1 MTYADGRY
9 GALDIGTVTCRLLV
23 ADVEDGR
30 IIDVDKEYAITDL
43 GVGVDATG
51 RLSEAAIERVLACV
65 DRYLEV
71 LARYDTPEHPVRRLI
86 AMATSASRDAAN
98 GPEFAARL
106 AERGITLAVI
116 PGSREAQLTFLGAS
130 SDFPGEN
137 LLVVDIGGG
146 STEVVAGRFGED
158 PVASHSFNIGCR
170 RVTERFFRDD
180 PPTPDQ
186 MDAARQWIRE
196 TMAPYFEGLAT
207 AGFAID
213 RVVAVAGT
221 ATSVV
226 SIREAMEVYDS
237 SRVHKAVVAAGELAA
252 IEERLAAEPLGEAQR
267 TAPVPA
273 PRGGRAGRGAAG
285 RAQGHGG
292 PRPEARRRHRGRIRH
307 FGRGAGSGRRRRLHG
322 QRIGHPP
329 RHDLRGRP
337 GRLMVGAVGLE
348 PTIRRGGF

>member
-71 LARYDTPEHPVRRLI
+71 LARYDAPEHPVRRLI
-86 AMATSASRDAAN
+86 AMATSASRDAEN

-106 AERGITLAVI
+106 AERGVTLAVI

-130 SDFPGEN
+130 SDFPDEK

-146 STEVVAGRFGED
+146 STEVVAGSFGTD
-158 PVASHSFNIGCR
+158 PVASRSFDIGCR
-170 RVTERFFRDD
+170 RVTERFFHDD
-180 PPTPDQ
+180 LPTPGQ

-196 TMAPYFEGLAT
+196 AMAPYFEGLADI
-207 AGFAID
+207 GFAID

-226 SIREAMEVYDS
+226 SIREAMETYDS
-237 SRVHKAVVAAGELAA
+237 SRVHKAVVTADELRT
-252 IEERLAAEPLGEAQR
+252 IEERLAAEPLEERKVTVGLD
-267 TAPVPA
+267 PK
-273 PRGGRAGRGAAG
+273 RAGVIVAGLVILEEVLALAGADAYT
-285 RAQGHGG
+285 AS
-292 PRPEARRRHRGRIRH
+292 ESDI
-307 FGRGAGSGRRRRLHG
+307 LHG
-322 QRIGHPP
+322 MIFEAARE
-329 RHDLRGRP
+329 D
-337 GRLMVGAVGLE
+337 
-348 PTIRRGGF
+348 

>member
-106 AERGITLAVI
+106 AERGVTLAVI

-146 STEVVAGRFGED
+146 STEVVVGRFGED
-158 PVASHSFNIGCR
+158 PIASHSFNIGCR

-180 PPTPDQ
+180 PPTAGQ

-252 IEERLAAEPLGEAQR
+252 IEERLAAEPLEERKTTVGLD
-267 TAPVPA
+267 PK
-273 PRGGRAGRGAAG
+273 RAGVIVAGFVILEEVLALAGADAYT
-285 RAQGHGG
+285 AS
-292 PRPEARRRHRGRIRH
+292 ESDI
-307 FGRGAGSGRRRRLHG
+307 LHG
-322 QRIGHPP
+322 MIFEAARE
-329 RHDLRGRP
+329 DLW
-337 GRLMVGAVGLE
+337 
-348 PTIRRGGF
+348 

>member
-106 AERGITLAVI
+106 AERGVTLAVI

-158 PVASHSFNIGCR
+158 PIASHSFNIGCR

-252 IEERLAAEPLGEAQR
+252 IEERLAAEPLEERR
-267 TAPVPA
+267 TTVGLDPK
-273 PRGGRAGRGAAG
+273 RAGVIVAGFVILEEVLALAGADAYT
-285 RAQGHGG
+285 AS
-292 PRPEARRRHRGRIRH
+292 ESDI
-307 FGRGAGSGRRRRLHG
+307 LHG
-322 QRIGHPP
+322 MIFEAARE
-329 RHDLRGRP
+329 D
-337 GRLMVGAVGLE
+337 
-348 PTIRRGGF
+348 

>member
-106 AERGITLAVI
+106 AERGVTLAVI

-158 PVASHSFNIGCR
+158 PIASHSFNIGCR
-170 RVTERFFRDD
+170 RVTERFFHDD

-226 SIREAMEVYDS
+226 SIREAMETYDS
-237 SRVHKAVVAAGELAA
+237 SRVHKAVVAAGDLAA
-252 IEERLAAEPLGEAQR
+252 IEERLAAEPLEERR
-267 TAPVPA
+267 TTVGLDPK
-273 PRGGRAGRGAAG
+273 RAGVIVAGFVILEEVLALAGADAYT
-285 RAQGHGG
+285 AS
-292 PRPEARRRHRGRIRH
+292 ESDI
-307 FGRGAGSGRRRRLHG
+307 LHG
-322 QRIGHPP
+322 MIFEAARE
-329 RHDLRGRP
+329 D
-337 GRLMVGAVGLE
+337 
-348 PTIRRGGF
+348 

>member
-106 AERGITLAVI
+106 AERGVTLAVI

-146 STEVVAGRFGED
+146 T
-158 PVASHSFNIGCR
+158 
-170 RVTERFFRDD
+170 T
-180 PPTPDQ
+180 
-186 MDAARQWIRE
+186 
-196 TMAPYFEGLAT
+196 GLAILHD
-207 AGFAID
+207 GK
-213 RVVAVAGT
+213 VVQ
-221 ATSVV
+221 
-226 SIREAMEVYDS
+226 
-237 SRVHKAVVAAGELAA
+237 
-252 IEERLAAEPLGEAQR
+252 IE
-267 TAPVPA
+267 
-273 PRGGRAGRGAAG
+273 
-285 RAQGHGG
+285 
-292 PRPEARRRHRGRIRH
+292 
-307 FGRGAGSGRRRRLHG
+307 
-322 QRIGHPP
+322 
-329 RHDLRGRP
+329 D
-337 GRLMVGAVGLE
+337 E
-348 PTIRRGGF
+348 PTGGTHLSLVLAGNYHVSFAEAEAIKQDYARHKEILPVVRPVIEKMATIVRKYVDPSKIDTIYLCGGTTCLTGIEGIFEKVTGIHTVKPANPFLVTPAGIARNCILSEG

>member
-106 AERGITLAVI
+106 AERGVTLAVI

-252 IEERLAAEPLGEAQR
+252 IEERLAAEPLEERR
-267 TAPVPA
+267 TTVGLDPK
-273 PRGGRAGRGAAG
+273 RAGVIVAGFVILEEVLALAGADAYT
-285 RAQGHGG
+285 AS
-292 PRPEARRRHRGRIRH
+292 ESDI
-307 FGRGAGSGRRRRLHG
+307 LHG
-322 QRIGHPP
+322 MIFEAAREIS
-329 RHDLRGRP
+329 
-337 GRLMVGAVGLE
+337 
-348 PTIRRGGF
+348 

>member
-106 AERGITLAVI
+106 AERGVTLAVI

-158 PVASHSFNIGCR
+158 PIASHSFNIGCR

-180 PPTPDQ
+180 PPTAGQ

-252 IEERLAAEPLGEAQR
+252 IEERLAAEPLEERR
-267 TAPVPA
+267 TTVGLDPK
-273 PRGGRAGRGAAG
+273 RAGVIVAGFVILEEVLALAGADAYT
-285 RAQGHGG
+285 AS
-292 PRPEARRRHRGRIRH
+292 ESDI
-307 FGRGAGSGRRRRLHG
+307 LHG
-322 QRIGHPP
+322 MIFEAARE
-329 RHDLRGRP
+329 D
-337 GRLMVGAVGLE
+337 
-348 PTIRRGGF
+348 

>member
-71 LARYDTPEHPVRRLI
+71 LARYDTPEHPVRRFI

-106 AERGITLAVI
+106 AERGVTLAVI

-158 PVASHSFNIGCR
+158 PIASHSFNIGCR
-170 RVTERFFRDD
+170 RVPERFFRDD
-180 PPTPDQ
+180 PPTAGQ

-226 SIREAMEVYDS
+226 SIREAMETYDS

-252 IEERLAAEPLGEAQR
+252 IEERLAAEPLEERR
-267 TAPVPA
+267 TTVGLDPK
-273 PRGGRAGRGAAG
+273 RAGVIVAGFVILEEVLALAGADAYT
-285 RAQGHGG
+285 AS
-292 PRPEARRRHRGRIRH
+292 ESDI
-307 FGRGAGSGRRRRLHG
+307 LHG
-322 QRIGHPP
+322 MIFEAARE
-329 RHDLRGRP
+329 D
-337 GRLMVGAVGLE
+337 
-348 PTIRRGGF
+348 

>member
-106 AERGITLAVI
+106 AERGVTLAVI

-158 PVASHSFNIGCR
+158 PIASHSFNIGCR

-180 PPTPDQ
+180 PPTAGQ

-226 SIREAMEVYDS
+226 SIREAMETYDS

-252 IEERLAAEPLGEAQR
+252 IEERLAAEPLEERR
-267 TAPVPA
+267 TTVGLDPK
-273 PRGGRAGRGAAG
+273 RAGVIVAGFVILEEVLALVGADAYT
-285 RAQGHGG
+285 AS
-292 PRPEARRRHRGRIRH
+292 ESDI
-307 FGRGAGSGRRRRLHG
+307 LHG
-322 QRIGHPP
+322 MIFEAARE
-329 RHDLRGRP
+329 D
-337 GRLMVGAVGLE
+337 
-348 PTIRRGGF
+348 

>member
-170 RVTERFFRDD
+170 RVTERFFHDD
-180 PPTPDQ
+180 PPTAGQ

-226 SIREAMEVYDS
+226 SNREAMETYDS

-252 IEERLAAEPLGEAQR
+252 IEERLAAEPLEERKTTVGLD
-267 TAPVPA
+267 PK
-273 PRGGRAGRGAAG
+273 RAGVIVAGFVILEEVLALAGADAYT
-285 RAQGHGG
+285 AS
-292 PRPEARRRHRGRIRH
+292 ESDI
-307 FGRGAGSGRRRRLHG
+307 LHG
-322 QRIGHPP
+322 MIFEAARE
-329 RHDLRGRP
+329 D
-337 GRLMVGAVGLE
+337 
-348 PTIRRGGF
+348 

>member
-106 AERGITLAVI
+106 AERGVTLAVI

-146 STEVVAGRFGED
+146 STEFTLGEDERILGAVSLQMGAVRMNAQRPILKYEDYAATVEQCRRMIQRDAQGLLAFETKPEWVGVGGTMTTLGAMERAIPLFDAQTCEGMTMDLPTVAGWGR
-158 PVASHSFNIGCR
+158 
-170 RVTERFFRDD
+170 
-180 PPTPDQ
+180 
-186 MDAARQWIRE
+186 
-196 TMAPYFEGLAT
+196 
-207 AGFAID
+207 
-213 RVVAVAGT
+213 
-221 ATSVV
+221 
-226 SIREAMEVYDS
+226 
-237 SRVHKAVVAAGELAA
+237 
-252 IEERLAAEPLGEAQR
+252 RLARMSMAERRQVPGLMAHRADIIPSGVAILEAAMR
-267 TAPVPA
+267 EFSVNELRLST
-273 PRGGRAGRGAAG
+273 
-285 RAQGHGG
+285 HGNMDG
-292 PRPEARRRHRGRIRH
+292 YLKKKFQEKA
-307 FGRGAGSGRRRRLHG
+307 
-322 QRIGHPP
+322 
-329 RHDLRGRP
+329 
-337 GRLMVGAVGLE
+337 
-348 PTIRRGGF
+348 

>member
-106 AERGITLAVI
+106 AERGVTLAVI

-158 PVASHSFNIGCR
+158 PIASHSFNIGCR
-170 RVTERFFRDD
+170 RVTERFFHDD

-252 IEERLAAEPLGEAQR
+252 IEERLAAEPLEERR
-267 TAPVPA
+267 TTVGLDPK
-273 PRGGRAGRGAAG
+273 RAGVIVAGFVILEEVLALAGADAYT
-285 RAQGHGG
+285 AS
-292 PRPEARRRHRGRIRH
+292 ESDI
-307 FGRGAGSGRRRRLHG
+307 LHG
-322 QRIGHPP
+322 MIFEAARE
-329 RHDLRGRP
+329 D
-337 GRLMVGAVGLE
+337 
-348 PTIRRGGF
+348 

>member
-106 AERGITLAVI
+106 AERGVTLAVI

-146 STEVVAGRFGED
+146 STEVVAGGVFALEGTRSLD
-158 PVASHSFNIGCR
+158 IGCR

-252 IEERLAAEPLGEAQR
+252 IEERLAAEPLEERKATVGLD
-267 TAPVPA
+267 PK
-273 PRGGRAGRGAAG
+273 RAGVIVAGFVILEEVLALAGADAYT
-285 RAQGHGG
+285 AS
-292 PRPEARRRHRGRIRH
+292 ESDI
-307 FGRGAGSGRRRRLHG
+307 LHG
-322 QRIGHPP
+322 MIFEAARE
-329 RHDLRGRP
+329 D
-337 GRLMVGAVGLE
+337 
-348 PTIRRGGF
+348 

>member
-71 LARYDTPEHPVRRLI
+71 LARYDAPEHPVRRLI

-106 AERGITLAVI
+106 AERGVTLAVI

-146 STEVVAGRFGED
+146 STEVVAGSFGTD
-158 PVASHSFNIGCR
+158 PVASRSFDIGCR
-170 RVTERFFRDD
+170 RVTERFFHDD
-180 PPTPDQ
+180 PPTPGQ

-196 TMAPYFEGLAT
+196 AMAPYFEGLAT

-226 SIREAMEVYDS
+226 SIREAMETYDS
-237 SRVHKAVVAAGELAA
+237 SRVHKAVVTADELRT
-252 IEERLAAEPLGEAQR
+252 IEERLAAEPLEERKVTVGLD
-267 TAPVPA
+267 PK
-273 PRGGRAGRGAAG
+273 RAGVIVAGLVILEEVLALAGADAYT
-285 RAQGHGG
+285 AS
-292 PRPEARRRHRGRIRH
+292 ESDI
-307 FGRGAGSGRRRRLHG
+307 LHG
-322 QRIGHPP
+322 MIFEAARE
-329 RHDLRGRP
+329 D
-337 GRLMVGAVGLE
+337 
-348 PTIRRGGF
+348 

>member
-137 LLVVDIGGG
+137 LLV
-146 STEVVAGRFGED
+146 ED

-196 TMAPYFEGLAT
+196 TMASYFEGLAT

-252 IEERLAAEPLGEAQR
+252 IEERLAAEPLEERKATVGLD
-267 TAPVPA
+267 PK
-273 PRGGRAGRGAAG
+273 RAGVIVAGFVILEEVLALAGADAYT
-285 RAQGHGG
+285 AS
-292 PRPEARRRHRGRIRH
+292 ESDI
-307 FGRGAGSGRRRRLHG
+307 LHG
-322 QRIGHPP
+322 MIFEAARE
-329 RHDLRGRP
+329 D
-337 GRLMVGAVGLE
+337 
-348 PTIRRGGF
+348 

>member
-71 LARYDTPEHPVRRLI
+71 LARYDTPEHPVRWLI

-170 RVTERFFRDD
+170 RVTERFFHDD
-180 PPTPDQ
+180 PPTAGQ

-226 SIREAMEVYDS
+226 SIREAMETYDS

-252 IEERLAAEPLGEAQR
+252 IEERLAAEPLEERKTTVGLD
-267 TAPVPA
+267 PK
-273 PRGGRAGRGAAG
+273 RAGVIVAGFVILEEVLALAGADAYT
-285 RAQGHGG
+285 AS
-292 PRPEARRRHRGRIRH
+292 ESDI
-307 FGRGAGSGRRRRLHG
+307 LHG
-322 QRIGHPP
+322 MIFEAARE
-329 RHDLRGRP
+329 D
-337 GRLMVGAVGLE
+337 
-348 PTIRRGGF
+348 

>member
-158 PVASHSFNIGCR
+158 PIASHSFNIGCR

-180 PPTPDQ
+180 PPTAGQ

-226 SIREAMEVYDS
+226 SIREAMETYDS

-252 IEERLAAEPLGEAQR
+252 IEERLAAEPLEERR
-267 TAPVPA
+267 TTVGLDPK
-273 PRGGRAGRGAAG
+273 RAGVIVAGFVILEEVLALAGADAYT
-285 RAQGHGG
+285 AS
-292 PRPEARRRHRGRIRH
+292 ESDI
-307 FGRGAGSGRRRRLHG
+307 LHG
-322 QRIGHPP
+322 MIFEAARE
-329 RHDLRGRP
+329 D
-337 GRLMVGAVGLE
+337 
-348 PTIRRGGF
+348 

>member
-71 LARYDTPEHPVRRLI
+71 LACYDTPEHPVRRLI

-106 AERGITLAVI
+106 AERGVTLAVI

-158 PVASHSFNIGCR
+158 PIASHSFNIGCR
-170 RVTERFFRDD
+170 RVTERFFHDD

-226 SIREAMEVYDS
+226 SIREAMETYDS

-252 IEERLAAEPLGEAQR
+252 IEERLAAEPLEERR
-267 TAPVPA
+267 TTVGLDPK
-273 PRGGRAGRGAAG
+273 RAGVIVAGFVILEEVLALAGADAYT
-285 RAQGHGG
+285 AS
-292 PRPEARRRHRGRIRH
+292 ESDI
-307 FGRGAGSGRRRRLHG
+307 LHG
-322 QRIGHPP
+322 MIFEAARE
-329 RHDLRGRP
+329 D
-337 GRLMVGAVGLE
+337 
-348 PTIRRGGF
+348 

>member
-170 RVTERFFRDD
+170 RVTERFFHDD
-180 PPTPDQ
+180 PPTAGQ

-252 IEERLAAEPLGEAQR
+252 IEERLAAEPLEERR
-267 TAPVPA
+267 TTVGLDPK
-273 PRGGRAGRGAAG
+273 RAGVIVAGFVILEEVLALAGADAYT
-285 RAQGHGG
+285 AS
-292 PRPEARRRHRGRIRH
+292 ESDI
-307 FGRGAGSGRRRRLHG
+307 LHG
-322 QRIGHPP
+322 MIFEAARE
-329 RHDLRGRP
+329 D
-337 GRLMVGAVGLE
+337 
-348 PTIRRGGF
+348 

>member
-106 AERGITLAVI
+106 AERGVTLAVI

-146 STEVVAGRFGED
+146 STEVVAGRFGTD
-158 PVASHSFNIGCR
+158 PVASRSFDIGCR
-170 RVTERFFRDD
+170 RVTERFFHDD
-180 PPTPDQ
+180 PPTPGQ

-196 TMAPYFEGLAT
+196 AMAPYFEGLADI
-207 AGFAID
+207 GFAID

-226 SIREAMEVYDS
+226 SIREAMETYDS
-237 SRVHKAVVAAGELAA
+237 SRVHKAVVTAGELAA
-252 IEERLAAEPLGEAQR
+252 IEERLAAETLEERKVTVGLDPK
-267 TAPVPA
+267 
-273 PRGGRAGRGAAG
+273 RAGVIVAGLVILEEVLALAGADAYT
-285 RAQGHGG
+285 AS
-292 PRPEARRRHRGRIRH
+292 ESDI
-307 FGRGAGSGRRRRLHG
+307 LHG
-322 QRIGHPP
+322 MIFEAARE
-329 RHDLRGRP
+329 D
-337 GRLMVGAVGLE
+337 
-348 PTIRRGGF
+348 

>member
-71 LARYDTPEHPVRRLI
+71 LARFDTPEHPVRRLI

-106 AERGITLAVI
+106 AERGVTLAVI

-158 PVASHSFNIGCR
+158 PIASHSFNIGCR

-180 PPTPDQ
+180 PPTAGQ

-196 TMAPYFEGLAT
+196 TMTPYFEGLAT

-252 IEERLAAEPLGEAQR
+252 IEERLAAEPLEERR
-267 TAPVPA
+267 TTVGLDPK
-273 PRGGRAGRGAAG
+273 RAGVIVAGLVILEEVLALAGADAYT
-285 RAQGHGG
+285 AS
-292 PRPEARRRHRGRIRH
+292 ESDI
-307 FGRGAGSGRRRRLHG
+307 LHG
-322 QRIGHPP
+322 MIFEAARE
-329 RHDLRGRP
+329 D
-337 GRLMVGAVGLE
+337 
-348 PTIRRGGF
+348 

>member
-106 AERGITLAVI
+106 AERGVTLAVI

-158 PVASHSFNIGCR
+158 PIASHSFNIGCR
-170 RVTERFFRDD
+170 RVTERFFHDD
-180 PPTPDQ
+180 PPTAGQ

-252 IEERLAAEPLGEAQR
+252 IEERLAAEPLEERR
-267 TAPVPA
+267 TTVGLDPK
-273 PRGGRAGRGAAG
+273 RAGVIVAGLVILEEVLALAGADAYT
-285 RAQGHGG
+285 AS
-292 PRPEARRRHRGRIRH
+292 ESDI
-307 FGRGAGSGRRRRLHG
+307 LHG
-322 QRIGHPP
+322 MIFEAARE
-329 RHDLRGRP
+329 D
-337 GRLMVGAVGLE
+337 
-348 PTIRRGGF
+348 

>member
-51 RLSEAAIERVLACV
+51 RLSEAAIERVLVCV

-106 AERGITLAVI
+106 AERGVTLAVI

-146 STEVVAGRFGED
+146 STEVVVGRFGED
-158 PVASHSFNIGCR
+158 PIASHSFNIGCR

-180 PPTPDQ
+180 PPTAGQ

-252 IEERLAAEPLGEAQR
+252 IEERLAAEPLEERKTTVGLD
-267 TAPVPA
+267 PK
-273 PRGGRAGRGAAG
+273 RAGVIVAGFVILEEVLALAGADAYT
-285 RAQGHGG
+285 AS
-292 PRPEARRRHRGRIRH
+292 ESDI
-307 FGRGAGSGRRRRLHG
+307 LHG
-322 QRIGHPP
+322 MIFEAARE
-329 RHDLRGRP
+329 DLW
-337 GRLMVGAVGLE
+337 
-348 PTIRRGGF
+348 

>member
-106 AERGITLAVI
+106 AERGVTLAVI

-158 PVASHSFNIGCR
+158 PVASQSFNIGCR

-226 SIREAMEVYDS
+226 SLREAMEVYDS
-237 SRVHKAVVAAGELAA
+237 SRVHKAVVAAGEL
-252 IEERLAAEPLGEAQR
+252 EA
-267 TAPVPA
+267 TVGLDPK
-273 PRGGRAGRGAAG
+273 RAGVIVAGFVILEEVLALAGADAYT
-285 RAQGHGG
+285 AS
-292 PRPEARRRHRGRIRH
+292 ESDI
-307 FGRGAGSGRRRRLHG
+307 LHG
-322 QRIGHPP
+322 MIFEAARE
-329 RHDLRGRP
+329 D
-337 GRLMVGAVGLE
+337 
-348 PTIRRGGF
+348 